1 MMVKSMG
8 SRSVCSGR
16 KEVNGEM
23 SWYSKI
29 RGRARIGDNGELRGE
44 GRRCGEECGEEL
56 G

>member
-1 MMVKSMG
+1 MVGKRSMV
-8 SRSVCSGR
+8 RCHA
-16 KEVNGEM
+16 
-23 SWYSKI
+23 WYSKI